1 MWPSTTLLQADL
13 LPEVL
18 ASLVALAR
26 RSQPDREG
34 LVNSRILKTLTT
46 STSRDPGVDK
56 VLPVWLPWVDRVTRE
71 DGFDQQVTQPRC
83 YRNTPDQALSPR
95 SPGRVARGNCTPGLP
110 QIRT

>member
-1 MWPSTTLLQADL
+1 MPFTPTWPTAASNLLSLHAPQADRG
-13 LPEVL
+13 PEEPSSRSG
-18 ASLVALAR
+18 SLVV
-26 RSQPDREG
+26 G
-34 LVNSRILKTLTT
+34 
-46 STSRDPGVDK
+46 
-56 VLPVWLPWVDRVTRE
+56 RVTRE